1 MHWRNIVWYA
11 IQKIRKQG
19 VQVMLAKITTKNQI
33 TIPKKIIDQLP
44 DVKYFDVEF
53 KEGLV
58 LLKPLRVYNVNLE
71 QIRSKLKKLGLKENS
86 VKEAIQ
92 WARQK

>member
-1 MHWRNIVWYA
+1 
-11 IQKIRKQG
+11 
-19 VQVMLAKITTKNQI
+19 MLAKVTTKNQI

-58 LLKPLRVYNVNLE
+58 LLKPLRVYDVNLE
-71 QIRSKLKKLGLKENS
+71 QIRAKLKKLGLKENS

-92 WARQK
+92 WARKK